1 MFQWVKRLVTGVSGL
16 QAGLSECAHKN
27 ATVVEVGD
35 ERAVPE
41 ATVARLPV
49 YRRCLLEL
57 AAAGESTVSSARL
70 AELAGVN
77 AAKVRKDLSH
87 LGTYGVR
94 GVGYDVENLL
104 GQMGRALG
112 LDEEAPVVI
121 VGLGNLG
128 SALSAYA
135 GFTTRGFPVAAL
147 VDTSP
152 DKVGRRVNGLEVHH
166 LDQLPALVDSLGLTV
181 GIISTPADAAQEAA
195 DALVSAGIRSILSFA
210 PTIIAVPSHVPVR
223 KVDLATELQILSY
236 YQHHGP
242 TESGRSA

>member
-1 MFQWVKRLVTGVSGL
+1 MTGACWGL
-16 QAGLSECAHKN
+16 RESAHKRG
-27 ATVVEVGD
+27 TVGRVAD

-49 YRRCLLEL
+49 YRRCLLDL

-104 GQMGRALG
+104 GQMGQALG

-152 DKVGRRVNGLEVHH
+152 EKVGMRVNGLRVHH
-166 LDQLPALVDSLGLTV
+166 LDDLAELVDSLGLTV
-181 GIISTPADAAQEAA
+181 GIISTPAEAAQNAA
-195 DALVSAGIRSILSFA
+195 DALVAAGIRSILSFA
-210 PTIIAVPSHVPVR
+210 PTIISVPERVPVR